1 MILLTGLFIGMVRG
15 QEVRQRWMNRMKN
28 RHEEKEMS
36 KVAGKQSDDV
46 LLDEFEMAAYHS

>member
-15 QEVRQRWMNRMKN
+15 QEVRQRWITRMKN
-28 RHEEKEMS
+28 RHEEKEMTR
-36 KVAGKQSDDV
+36 VADKQSDDV